1 MDAPAD
7 HEHFFATHQ
16 DPRWLI
22 CDCGQF
28 AVWTRNTFGEPSL
41 RLIDTPKPCFSTA
54 ITPDRFPPSGQCP
67 AGNGSQREQDPALAS
82 VQMRT

>member
-1 MDAPAD
+1 MSVQVEHEHWFVD
-7 HEHFFATHQ
+7 HE

-41 RLIDTPKPCFSTA
+41 CLIDAPKPCFSTMP
-54 ITPDRFPPSGQCP
+54 THDRVPPSGQCP
-67 AGNGSQREQDPALAS
+67 AANGTAEEEDPALAS